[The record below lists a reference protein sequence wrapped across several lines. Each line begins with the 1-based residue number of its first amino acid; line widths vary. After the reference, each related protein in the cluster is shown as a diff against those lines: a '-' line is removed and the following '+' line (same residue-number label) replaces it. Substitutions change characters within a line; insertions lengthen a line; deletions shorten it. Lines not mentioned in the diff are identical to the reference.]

1 MAASRLSSFLLALA
15 SVRCQAFVVTAD
27 ILDQWEIIYD
37 VTTKTERAAGI
48 FNANWPCIYGAE
60 PVMSGLSCSRER
72 IFNSRRPAAGCEWKW
87 LCGLRSLQAPCVVY
101 SFGSHN
107 ETSFEQGLRR
117 LKPACE
123 VHIFDP
129 FLLPNE
135 NYAQTLGVHV
145 HDVGISNIDE
155 VWPVGA
161 PKCGWKKRPCAKAI
175 RMETLD
181 TIMRRLGHSYIDV
194 LKMDV
199 EGAEGIAFEG
209 MREQDALSQVGMINV
224 EIHGNVNKQ
233 RVLESLEAGG
243 FRLWKVEPNIAL
255 LPLAGPK
262 RVSWEYG
269 LIHKHYRPNKHS
281 NTPE

>member
-37 VTTKTERAAGI
+37 VTTKTERAAGL

-155 VWPVGA
+155 V
-161 PKCGWKKRPCAKAI
+161 
-175 RMETLD
+175 
-181 TIMRRLGHSYIDV
+181 
-194 LKMDV
+194 
-199 EGAEGIAFEG
+199 
-209 MREQDALSQVGMINV
+209 
-224 EIHGNVNKQ
+224 
-233 RVLESLEAGG
+233 
-243 FRLWKVEPNIAL
+243 
-255 LPLAGPK
+255 
-262 RVSWEYG
+262 
-269 LIHKHYRPNKHS
+269 
-281 NTPE
+281 